1 MERVNKKARHE
12 LLKNKISKYPFM
24 TDNDLASHLKVSV
37 QTVRLDRFELKI
49 PEVRQRIKNLAEE
62 AEFKIKSISNDDIV
76 GELIDIHLGHS
87 GISMM
92 TITDDMVFEKNKI
105 TKGHFIYSQANSLA
119 LAIIDAE
126 VAITGVAKIKH
137 MIPVQKNENLIA
149 KAEVTKVRG
158 NKSFITVRTTSDE
171 ETVFIAKFIIVSI
184 SDQ

>member
-1 MERVNKKARHE
+1 MERINKKARHE
-12 LLKNKISKYPFM
+12 LLKDKINKYLFM
-24 TDNDLASHLKVSV
+24 TDKDLASHLNVSV

-76 GELIDIHLGHS
+76 GELIDIKLGQS

-92 TITDDMVFEKNKI
+92 AITDEMVFEKNKI
-105 TKGHFIYSQANSLA
+105 AKGYFIYSQANSLA
-119 LAIIDAE
+119 IAIIDTKI
-126 VAITGVAKIKH
+126 AITGVAKIKH
-137 MIPVQKNENLIA
+137 MISVKKGEKLVA

-158 NKSFITVRTTSDE
+158 NKFFITVRTTSNE
-171 ETVFIAKFIIVSI
+171 TTVFIAKFIIVSL

>member
-1 MERVNKKARHE
+1 MERINKKARHE
-12 LLKNKISKYPFM
+12 LLKDKINKYPFM
-24 TDNDLASHLKVSV
+24 TDKDLANNLNVSV

-49 PEVRQRIKNLAEE
+49 PEVRQRIKILAEE

-76 GELIDIHLGHS
+76 GELIDIKLGQS

-105 TKGHFIYSQANSLA
+105 AKGYFIYSQANSLA
-119 LAIIDAE
+119 IAIIDAE
-126 VAITGVAKIKH
+126 IAITGVAKIKH
-137 MIPVQKNENLIA
+137 MISVKKGENLVA

-158 NKSFITVRTTSDE
+158 NKFFITVRTTSNE
-171 ETVFIAKFIIVSI
+171 ETVFIAKFIIVSL